1 MRIIEKPIE
10 EIRPYENNPRVND
23 RAVEKVA
30 ESIAQFGFKQPIVI
44 DKDGVIV
51 AGHTRLMAAKL
62 LGLTKVPTIS
72 AADLTHEQVTAYR
85 IADNK
90 TSELA
95 GWDFEKLDQELGS
108 IDMDMTVFGFE
119 IEQRDVTVALD
130 SLVESDPKD
139 PEPKRIQ
146 CPLCGEW
153 FEP

>member
-1 MRIIEKPIE
+1 MRIIEIPIDG
-10 EIRPYENNPRVND
+10 IRPYENNPRVND

-62 LGLTKVPTIS
+62 LGLKKVPTII
-72 AADLTHEQVTAYR
+72 AADLTPEQVTAYR

-90 TSELA
+90 TGELA

-108 IDMDMTVFGFE
+108 IDMDMSVFGFE

-130 SLVESDPKD
+130 QSQNEQKD
-139 PEPKRIQ
+139 AEPKRIR

>member
-1 MRIIEKPIE
+1 MRIIEKPID

-72 AADLTHEQVTAYR
+72 AADLTPEQVTAYR

-90 TSELA
+90 TGELA
-95 GWDFEKLDQELGS
+95 DQELGS
-108 IDMDMTVFGFE
+108 IDMDMSVFGFE
-119 IEQRDVTVALD
+119 IEQRDVTVAMD
-130 SLVESDPKD
+130 SLESDPKD
-139 PEPKRIQ
+139 TEPKRIQ

>member
-72 AADLTHEQVTAYR
+72 AADLTPEQVTAYR

-90 TSELA
+90 TGELA
-95 GWDFEKLDQELGS
+95 GWDFEKLDEELGS
-108 IDMDMTVFGFE
+108 IDMDMSVFGFE

-130 SLVESDPKD
+130 SLESDPKD

>member
-1 MRIIEKPIE
+1 MKIIEKPIE

-72 AADLTHEQVTAYR
+72 AEDLTPEQVTAYR
-85 IADNK
+85 IVDNK
-90 TSELA
+90 TGDLA

-108 IDMDMTVFGFE
+108 IDMDMSVFGFE
-119 IEQRDVTVALD
+119 IEQKDVTVALD
-130 SLVESDPKD
+130 SLYGEQKD
-139 PEPKRIQ
+139 AEPRRIR

>member
-72 AADLTHEQVTAYR
+72 AADLTPEQVTAYR

-90 TSELA
+90 T
-95 GWDFEKLDQELGS
+95 GELGS
-108 IDMDMTVFGFE
+108 IDMDMSVFGFE

-130 SLVESDPKD
+130 SLESDPKD